1 MAEETKDVKT
11 PSEEPER
18 TFTQSEL
25 NAILG
30 DRLAQERKKYA
41 DFEAFKEKAEAYDK
55 QVEASKSEL
64 EKAIEERDKYKKE
77 YDALKAANELRQ
89 LTADVARET
98 GIDASILRG
107 STREELEA
115 HANLIKNAFGQA
127 KYPTVKDSGEV
138 HVPTATKEEI
148 LSIKDDKKRLKA
160 IKENI
165 ELFQKG

>member
-1 MAEETKDVKT
+1 MAEEVKDVTT
-11 PSEEPER
+11 PSNEPER

-41 DFEAFKEKAEAYDK
+41 DFDSFKEKAEAYDK

-77 YDALKAANELRQ
+77 IDALRAEAELKQ
-89 LTADVARET
+89 LTEEVARET

-115 HANLIKNAFGQA
+115 HANLIKNAFG
-127 KYPTVKDSGEV
+127 KTGYPSVKDSGEV
-138 HVPTATKEEI
+138 RVPSTTKEDI